1 MVFLSMKLN
10 LKNALILCVL
20 STACATE
27 EGAVADF
34 LLIGGQVIDGSGSDP
49 VQADLAVTGDLISF
63 LGEAAS
69 AGMQARDTLQVQ
81 DLVVT
86 PGFIDLHSHAETGIS
101 DPHLATA
108 ANNLTQGITTI
119 VVGQA
124 AVELVGVNA
133 IPDGYCSE
141 LRAK

>member
-1 MVFLSMKLN
+1 MKLN

-63 LGEAAS
+63 LGDAAS
-69 AGMQARDTLQVQ
+69 AGMQARDTVQVQ
-81 DLVVT
+81 DMATYEAPHQYSEGTVHVFVNGVFSIRDGEVT
-86 PGFIDLHSHAETGIS
+86 VG
-101 DPHLATA
+101 LAGKPLMRA
-108 ANNLTQGITTI
+108 GR
-119 VVGQA
+119 VF
-124 AVELVGVNA
+124 
-133 IPDGYCSE
+133 DG
-141 LRAK
+141 LD